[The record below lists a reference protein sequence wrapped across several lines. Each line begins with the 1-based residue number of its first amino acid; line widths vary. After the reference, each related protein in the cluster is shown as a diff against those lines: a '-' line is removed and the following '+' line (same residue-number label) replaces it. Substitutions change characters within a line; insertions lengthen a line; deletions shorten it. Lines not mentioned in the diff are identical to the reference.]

1 MFIFLAEILIGN
13 PAMSGG
19 GGETEK
25 GDGGVAAPAGGTH
38 EGAGEAKVMPG
49 LHLNGSRLIAFPQGW
64 ESAKFRSRILYLEV
78 GMIFKML
85 LNEYF

>member
-1 MFIFLAEILIGN
+1 MFISLAEILIGN

-25 GDGGVAAPAGGTH
+25 GDGGVATLAGGTH

-49 LHLNGSRLIAFPQGW
+49 LHLNGSRLIAFRQGW
-64 ESAKFRSRILYLEV
+64 ESAKFRSRILYLTRDD
-78 GMIFKML
+78 I
-85 LNEYF
+85 